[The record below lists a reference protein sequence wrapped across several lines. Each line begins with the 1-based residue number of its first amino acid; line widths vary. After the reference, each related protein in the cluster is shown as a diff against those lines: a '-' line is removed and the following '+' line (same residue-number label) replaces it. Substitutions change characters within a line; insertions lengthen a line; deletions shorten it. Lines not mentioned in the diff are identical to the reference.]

1 MPRFY
6 LTAVAAAVM
15 AATVNA
21 AEFPAIP
28 TDQTDYNEIIYRD
41 DANDPTSYEQS
52 SWNGIGLV
60 ASGEP
65 MSSGSKAPAFLSTA
79 KGDIVTNNG
88 SIWVLA
94 DRIPD
99 NKLGQYASG
108 ILASGGKKGVN
119 AEGAVIYVHS
129 DNNGKE
135 DNYEAAKGMAADAS
149 SGTKTSITNSGTIY
163 VEGGTGMLATSN
175 PKQASALSSEKGSVI
190 TNEGTIHVIN
200 SGFGM
205 SLGGNDASG
214 VEMTNKG
221 TIIASGKNAYGITAS
236 DAKDGTVTN
245 EGTIIATDGAIAI
258 SSGRWNKDVEFSLT
272 LKGNSHVEGV
282 IELGKASHLIV
293 QDLARAETIVL
304 SSGTP
309 EKVNALDG
317 APCNGCNVGSIH
329 VNNSNLTIRS
339 SDESQTLK
347 IGLITTNN
355 NSSTTFEFDSVGSK
369 KKPLLDVDTVDEGAT
384 VKFNYTGT
392 VTDKLASGSVKAEE
406 LFDGISLGKDDATPK
421 RITTSD
427 GLWGGAS
434 VHEKKGDEITSTY
447 SGPSSLIISTTDLA
461 LMNGLVWRSQLTNLS
476 DRMGTL
482 RTMPQAAGAWAR
494 YNNGRLDGRGLE
506 YDYST
511 IEVGFDAP
519 VSSNF
524 LVGVSFDYTIGDT
537 DLNAGSADN
546 DVYTLGLYG
555 TYYGDNGGFV
565 DLMAKIGRIDN
576 EYNVANSAGS
586 EKGDYMMT
594 GAIVGVEAG
603 HRFDLAH
610 NMFVEPQVQLSYSWL
625 RATDYATNIR
635 SVDFETIESLVARVG
650 VMGGMK
656 FAENRGAAYLKA
668 SYNHDFL
675 GNVDAAMYAVG
686 DSINSAKIS
695 DELDDNWAEVSLGVS
710 YSVTDTLNTFLDVGT
725 GFGGDID
732 QKWRINFGA
741 RYAF

>member
-21 AEFPAIP
+21 AEFPAFPVIEGK
-28 TDQTDYNEIIYRD
+28 DIVYRSD
-41 DANDPTSYEQS
+41 VSNGPVS
-52 SWNGIGLV
+52 SGKESWEGNGMV
-60 ASGEP
+60 ASGKTIT
-65 MSSGSKAPAFLSTA
+65 GGNAPAFLSTRDHD
-79 KGDIVTNNG
+79 KVTNNG

-94 DRIPD
+94 DRIENND
-99 NKLGQYASG
+99 LGQYAAG
-108 ILASGGKKGVN
+108 IVASGGKKGVN

-149 SGTKTSITNSGTIY
+149 TDTKTSITNSGTIY

-175 PKQASALSSEKGSVI
+175 PKQASAPSSEKGSVI

-205 SLGGNDASG
+205 SLGGNNASG

-236 DAKDGTVTN
+236 DATDGKVTN

-258 SSGRWNKDVEFSLT
+258 SSGRWNKDVDFSLI

-282 IELGKASHLIV
+282 IELGKESNLTV
-293 QDLARAETIVL
+293 ENLARAETIVL
-304 SSGTP
+304 SSVTP
-309 EKVNALDG
+309 EKANALND
-317 APCNGCNVGSIH
+317 ATCEGCNVGS
-329 VNNSNLTIRS
+329 VTVKNSNLTIRS

-347 IGLITTNN
+347 IALIDTTDNG
-355 NSSTTFEFDSVGSK
+355 SMTFEFDSVGSK
-369 KKPLLDVDTVDEGAT
+369 EKPLLDVDTVGEKAV

-392 VTDKLASGSVKAEE
+392 VSDKLASGSVKAEA
-406 LFDGISLGKDDATPK
+406 LFDGISLGDNATPE

-447 SGPSSLIISTTDLA
+447 SGPSSLITSTTDLA

-546 DVYTLGLYG
+546 DVYTVGLYG

-576 EYNVANSAGS
+576 EYTVSNTAGL

-610 NMFVEPQVQLSYSWL
+610 NLFVEPQVQLSYSWL
-625 RATDYATNIR
+625 RATDYSTNIR

-675 GNVDAAMYAVG
+675 GNVDAAMYAVNG
-686 DSINSAKIS
+686 SGNSAKIS
-695 DELDDNWAEVSLGVS
+695 DELDDNWVEVSLGVS

>member
-21 AEFPAIP
+21 AEFPAFPVIEGK
-28 TDQTDYNEIIYRD
+28 DIVYRSD
-41 DANDPTSYEQS
+41 VSNGPVS
-52 SWNGIGLV
+52 SGKESWEGNGMV
-60 ASGEP
+60 ASGKTIT
-65 MSSGSKAPAFLSTA
+65 GGNAPAFLSTRDYD
-79 KGDIVTNNG
+79 KVTNNG
-88 SIWVLA
+88 NIWVLA
-94 DRIPD
+94 DRIED
-99 NKLGQYASG
+99 TDLGQYAAG
-108 ILASGGKKGVN
+108 IVASGGKTGIN
-119 AEGAVIYVHS
+119 AKDGIIYVHS
-129 DNNGKE
+129 NNNGIE
-135 DNYEAAKGMAADAS
+135 TNYEAAKGMAADAS

-175 PKQASALSSEKGSVI
+175 PKQASAPSSEKGSVL

-205 SLGGNDASG
+205 SLGGNNASG

-221 TIIASGKNAYGITAS
+221 TIIASGENAYGITAS
-236 DAKDGTVTN
+236 DATDGTVTN

-258 SSGRWNKDVEFSLT
+258 SSGRWNKDVDFRLI

-282 IELGKASHLIV
+282 IELGKGSELTV
-293 QDLARAETIVL
+293 ENLARAETIVL
-304 SSGTP
+304 SSVTP
-309 EKVNALDG
+309 EKANALND
-317 APCNGCNVGSIH
+317 ATCEGCNVGSVH

-347 IGLITTNN
+347 IGLIETQNN
-355 NSSTTFEFDSVGSK
+355 GSTTFEFDSVGSK
-369 KKPLLDVDTVDEGAT
+369 DKLLLDVDKVGEDAA

-392 VTDKLASGSVKAEE
+392 VTDKLANGSVKAEE
-406 LFDGISLGKDDATPK
+406 LFNGISLGDNGETPK
-421 RITTSD
+421 LITTSD
-427 GLWGGAS
+427 GLWASAS

-447 SGPSSLIISTTDLA
+447 SGPSSLITSTTDLA

-537 DLNAGSADN
+537 DLNADSADN
-546 DVYTLGLYG
+546 DVYTVGLYG

-576 EYNVANSAGS
+576 EYTVSNTAGL

-610 NMFVEPQVQLSYSWL
+610 NIFVEPQVQLSYSWL

-675 GNVDAAMYAVG
+675 GNVDAAMYAVNG
-686 DSINSAKIS
+686 SGNSAKIS
-695 DELDDNWAEVSLGVS
+695 DELDDNWVEVSLGVS

>member
-129 DNNGKE
+129 DNNGE
-135 DNYEAAKGMAADAS
+135 ETNYEAAKGMVADAS
-149 SGTKTSITNSGTIY
+149 TGDATTIINKGTIY

-175 PKQASALSSEKGSVI
+175 AKDRKSEI

-258 SSGRWNKDVEFSLT
+258 SSGRWNKDIDFSLI
-272 LKGNSHVEGV
+272 LRGNSHVEGV
-282 IELGKASHLIV
+282 IELGKGSELTV
-293 QDLARAETIVL
+293 EDLARAETIVL
-304 SSGTP
+304 SSVTP
-309 EKVNALDG
+309 GKANALND
-317 APCNGCNVGSIH
+317 ATCDGCNVGSVH

-347 IGLITTNN
+347 IGLITTEGV
-355 NSSTTFEFDSVGSK
+355 SSTTFEFDSVGSK
-369 KKPLLDVDTVDEGAT
+369 EKPLLDVDTVGEKAA

-392 VTDKLASGSVKAEE
+392 VSDKLASGSVKAEA
-406 LFDGISLGKDDATPK
+406 LFDGISLGDNATPE

-447 SGPSSLIISTTDLA
+447 SGPSSLITSTTDLA

-546 DVYTLGLYG
+546 DVYTVGLYG

-576 EYNVANSAGS
+576 EYTVSNTAGL

-594 GAIVGVEAG
+594 GAIVGIEAG

-675 GNVDAAMYAVG
+675 GNVDAAMYAVNG
-686 DSINSAKIS
+686 SGNSAKIS

>member
-129 DNNGKE
+129 DNNGE
-135 DNYEAAKGMAADAS
+135 ETNYEAAKGMVADAS
-149 SGTKTSITNSGTIY
+149 TGDATTIINKGTIY

-175 PKQASALSSEKGSVI
+175 AKDRKSEI

-205 SLGGNDASG
+205 SLGGKDASG

-258 SSGRWNKDVEFSLT
+258 SSGRWNKDVDFSLI

-282 IELGKASHLIV
+282 IELGKGSELTV
-293 QDLARAETIVL
+293 ENLARAETIVL

-317 APCNGCNVGSIH
+317 APCEGCNVGS
-329 VNNSNLTIRS
+329 VTVKNSNLTIRS

-347 IGLITTNN
+347 IGLITTEGD
-355 NSSTTFEFDSVGSK
+355 SSTTFEFDSVGSK
-369 KKPLLDVDTVDEGAT
+369 EKLLLDVDKVGDKAA

-392 VTDKLASGSVKAEE
+392 VSDKLASGSVKAEE
-406 LFDGISLGKDDATPK
+406 LFNGISLDNNATPE

-447 SGPSSLIISTTDLA
+447 SGPSSLITSTTDLA

-519 VSSNF
+519 VSNNF

-686 DSINSAKIS
+686 DKINSAKIS

>member
-94 DRIPD
+94 DRIPG

-149 SGTKTSITNSGTIY
+149 TGTKTSITNSGTIY

-175 PKQASALSSEKGSVI
+175 PKPANALSSEKGSVI

-205 SLGGNDASG
+205 SLGSNNASG
-214 VEMTNKG
+214 LEMTNKG

-236 DAKDGTVTN
+236 DARDGTVTN

-258 SSGRWNKDVEFSLT
+258 SSGRWNKDVDFRLI

-282 IELGKASHLIV
+282 IELGKGSELTV
-293 QDLARAETIVL
+293 ENLARAETIVL

-309 EKVNALDG
+309 EKVKALDDD
-317 APCNGCNVGSIH
+317 PCEGCNVGS
-329 VNNSNLTIRS
+329 VTVKNSNLTIRS

-347 IGLITTNN
+347 IGLITTEGD
-355 NSSTTFEFDSVGSK
+355 SSTTFEFDSVGSK
-369 KKPLLDVDTVDEGAT
+369 EKLLLEVDKGGKDAA

-392 VTDKLASGSVKAEE
+392 VSDKLASGSVKAEA
-406 LFDGISLGKDDATPK
+406 LFDGISLDNSATPE

-434 VHEKKGDEITSTY
+434 VHEKKGNEITSTY
-447 SGPSSLIISTTDLA
+447 SGPSSLITSTTDLA

-675 GNVDAAMYAVG
+675 GNVDATMHAVNG
-686 DSINSAKIS
+686 SNNSAKIS

>member
-65 MSSGSKAPAFLSTA
+65 MSSGSQAPAFLSTA
-79 KGDIVTNNG
+79 KGDIATNNG

-94 DRIPD
+94 DRIAG

-149 SGTKTSITNSGTIY
+149 TGTKTSITNSGTIY

-175 PKQASALSSEKGSVI
+175 PKPANALSSEKGSVI

-214 VEMTNKG
+214 VKMTNEG

-258 SSGRWNKDVEFSLT
+258 SSGRWDKDVDFRLI

-282 IELGKASHLIV
+282 IELGKGSELTV
-293 QDLARAETIVL
+293 ENLARAETIVL

-317 APCNGCNVGSIH
+317 DPCEDCNVGSVH

-347 IGLITTNN
+347 IGLIETVGNG
-355 NSSTTFEFDSVGSK
+355 SLTFEFDSVGSK
-369 KKPLLDVDTVDEGAT
+369 EKPLLDVDTGGQDDA

-392 VTDKLASGSVKAEE
+392 VSDKLASGSVKAEE
-406 LFDGISLGKDDATPK
+406 LFNGISLDNNATPE

-434 VHEKKGDEITSTY
+434 VHEKKDDEITSTY
-447 SGPSSLIISTTDLA
+447 SGPSSLITSTTDLA

-675 GNVDAAMYAVG
+675 GNVDATMHAVNG
-686 DSINSAKIS
+686 SNNSAKIS

>member
-21 AEFPAIP
+21 AEFPAFPVIEGK
-28 TDQTDYNEIIYRD
+28 DIVYRSD
-41 DANDPTSYEQS
+41 VSNGPVS
-52 SWNGIGLV
+52 SGKESWEGNGMV
-60 ASGEP
+60 ASGKTIT
-65 MSSGSKAPAFLSTA
+65 GGNAPAFLSTRDYD
-79 KGDIVTNNG
+79 KVTNNG
-88 SIWVLA
+88 NIWVLA
-94 DRIPD
+94 DRIED
-99 NKLGQYASG
+99 TDLGQYAAG
-108 ILASGGKKGVN
+108 IVASGGKTGIN
-119 AEGAVIYVHS
+119 AKDGIIYVHS
-129 DNNGKE
+129 NNNGIE
-135 DNYEAAKGMAADAS
+135 TNYEAAKGMAADAS

-175 PKQASALSSEKGSVI
+175 PKTASAPSSEKGSVI

-205 SLGGNDASG
+205 SLGGNNASG

-236 DAKDGTVTN
+236 DATNGTVTN

-258 SSGRWNKDVEFSLT
+258 SSGRWNKDVEFSLI

-282 IELGKASHLIV
+282 IELGKESNLTV
-293 QDLARAETIVL
+293 ENLARAETIVL
-304 SSGTP
+304 SSVTP
-309 EKVNALDG
+309 EKANALND
-317 APCNGCNVGSIH
+317 ATCEGCNVGS
-329 VNNSNLTIRS
+329 VTVKNSNLTIRS

-347 IGLITTNN
+347 IGLIETKENG
-355 NSSTTFEFDSVGSK
+355 STTFEFDSVGSK
-369 KKPLLDVDTVDEGAT
+369 EKPLLDVDTVGEKAA

-392 VTDKLASGSVKAEE
+392 VSDKLASGSVKAEA
-406 LFDGISLGKDDATPK
+406 LFDGISLGDNATPE

-447 SGPSSLIISTTDLA
+447 SGPSSLITSTTDLA

-576 EYNVANSAGS
+576 EYTVSNTAGL

-594 GAIVGVEAG
+594 GAIVGIEAG

-675 GNVDAAMYAVG
+675 GNVDAAMHAVNG
-686 DSINSAKIS
+686 SGNSAKIS
-695 DELDDNWAEVSLGVS
+695 DELDDNWVEVSLGVS

>member
-129 DNNGKE
+129 DNNGE
-135 DNYEAAKGMAADAS
+135 ETNYEAAKGMVADAS
-149 SGTKTSITNSGTIY
+149 TGDATTIVNKGTIY
-163 VEGGTGMLATSN
+163 VKGGTGMLATSN
-175 PKQASALSSEKGSVI
+175 AKDRKSEI

-205 SLGGNDASG
+205 SLGGKDASG

-245 EGTIIATDGAIAI
+245 EGTIIATDDAIAI
-258 SSGRWNKDVEFSLT
+258 SSGRWDKDVDFRLI

-282 IELGKASHLIV
+282 IELGKGSELTV
-293 QDLARAETIVL
+293 ENLARAETIVL

-317 APCNGCNVGSIH
+317 DPCEGCNVGS
-329 VNNSNLTIRS
+329 VTVKNSNLTIRS

-347 IGLITTNN
+347 IGLIETVGNG
-355 NSSTTFEFDSVGSK
+355 SMTFEFDSVGSK
-369 KKPLLDVDTVDEGAT
+369 EKPLLDVDTGGQDDA

-392 VTDKLASGSVKAEE
+392 VSDKLASGSVKAEE
-406 LFDGISLGKDDATPK
+406 LFNGISLDNNATPE

-447 SGPSSLIISTTDLA
+447 SGPSSLITSTTDLA

-519 VSSNF
+519 VSNNF

-675 GNVDAAMYAVG
+675 GNVDATMHAVNG
-686 DSINSAKIS
+686 SNNSAKIS

>member
-129 DNNGKE
+129 DNNDEE
-135 DNYEAAKGMAADAS
+135 DNYEAAKGMVADAS
-149 SGTKTSITNSGTIY
+149 TGDATTIINKGTIY

-205 SLGGNDASG
+205 SLGGNNASG

-258 SSGRWNKDVEFSLT
+258 SSGRWDKDVEFSLT

-304 SSGTP
+304 SSGTS

-317 APCNGCNVGSIH
+317 AQCEGCNVGSVH

-347 IGLITTNN
+347 IGLIETVENG
-355 NSSTTFEFDSVGSK
+355 SMTFEFDSVGSK
-369 KKPLLDVDTVDEGAT
+369 EKPLLDVDTGGQDDA

-392 VTDKLASGSVKAEE
+392 VSDKLASGSVKAEE
-406 LFDGISLGKDDATPK
+406 LFNGISLDNNATPE

-434 VHEKKGDEITSTY
+434 VHEKKGNEITSTY
-447 SGPSSLIISTTDLA
+447 SGPSSLITSTTDLA

-586 EKGDYMMT
+586 EKGNYMMT

-686 DSINSAKIS
+686 DKINSAKIS

>member
-65 MSSGSKAPAFLSTA
+65 MSSGSQAPAFLSTA
-79 KGDIVTNNG
+79 KGDIATNNG

-94 DRIPD
+94 DRIAG

-129 DNNGKE
+129 DNNDEE
-135 DNYEAAKGMAADAS
+135 DNYEAAKGMVADAS
-149 SGTKTSITNSGTIY
+149 TGDATTIINKGTIY

-175 PKQASALSSEKGSVI
+175 AKDRKSEI

-205 SLGGNDASG
+205 SLGGKDASG

-236 DAKDGTVTN
+236 DATDGKVTN

-317 APCNGCNVGSIH
+317 APCNDCNVGSVH

-347 IGLITTNN
+347 IGLIETQNN
-355 NSSTTFEFDSVGSK
+355 GSTTFEFDSVGSK
-369 KKPLLDVDTVDEGAT
+369 EKPLLDVDTVGEGAT

-406 LFDGISLGKDDATPK
+406 LFDGISLGKDDATPE

-447 SGPSSLIISTTDLA
+447 SGPSSLITSTTDLA

-668 SYNHDFL
+668 AYNHDFL
-675 GNVDAAMYAVG
+675 GNVDATMHAVNG
-686 DSINSAKIS
+686 SNNSAKIS

>member
-21 AEFPAIP
+21 AEFPAFPVIEGK
-28 TDQTDYNEIIYRD
+28 DIVYRSD
-41 DANDPTSYEQS
+41 VSNGPVS
-52 SWNGIGLV
+52 SGKESWEGNGMV
-60 ASGEP
+60 ASGKTIT
-65 MSSGSKAPAFLSTA
+65 GGNAPAFLSTRDHD
-79 KGDIVTNNG
+79 KVTNNG
-88 SIWVLA
+88 NIWVLA
-94 DRIPD
+94 DRIED
-99 NKLGQYASG
+99 TDLGQYAAG
-108 ILASGGKKGVN
+108 IVASGGKTGIN
-119 AEGAVIYVHS
+119 AKDGIIYVHS
-129 DNNGKE
+129 NNNDIE
-135 DNYEAAKGMAADAS
+135 TNYEAAKGMAADAS
-149 SGTKTSITNSGTIY
+149 TGTKTSITNSGTIY

-175 PKQASALSSEKGSVI
+175 PKPANALSSEKGSVI

-236 DAKDGTVTN
+236 DATDGTVTN

-258 SSGRWNKDVEFSLT
+258 SSGRWNKDVDFSLI

-304 SSGTP
+304 SSGTS

-317 APCNGCNVGSIH
+317 AQCEGCNVGSVH

-347 IGLITTNN
+347 IGLIETQNN
-355 NSSTTFEFDSVGSK
+355 GSTTFEFDSVGSK
-369 KKPLLDVDTVDEGAT
+369 EKPLLDVDKGGKDAA

-392 VTDKLASGSVKAEE
+392 VSDKLANGSVKAEE
-406 LFDGISLGKDDATPK
+406 LFNGISLDNNATPE

-447 SGPSSLIISTTDLA
+447 SGPSSLITSTTDLA

-576 EYNVANSAGS
+576 EYDVANSAGS

-675 GNVDAAMYAVG
+675 GNVDATMHAVNG
-686 DSINSAKIS
+686 SNNSAKIS

>member
-1 MPRFY
+1 M
-6 LTAVAAAVM
+6 
-15 AATVNA
+15 
-21 AEFPAIP
+21 
-28 TDQTDYNEIIYRD
+28 
-41 DANDPTSYEQS
+41 
-52 SWNGIGLV
+52 
-60 ASGEP
+60 
-65 MSSGSKAPAFLSTA
+65 
-79 KGDIVTNNG
+79 
-88 SIWVLA
+88 LA
-94 DRIPD
+94 DRIAG

-236 DAKDGTVTN
+236 DAKDSTVTN
-245 EGTIIATDGAIAI
+245 EGTIIATVGAIAI
-258 SSGRWNKDVEFSLT
+258 SSGRWNKDVDFRLI

-282 IELGKASHLIV
+282 IELGKGSELTV
-293 QDLARAETIVL
+293 ENLARAETIVL
-304 SSGTP
+304 SSGAP

-317 APCNGCNVGSIH
+317 APCEGCNVGS
-329 VNNSNLTIRS
+329 VTVKNSNLTIRS

-347 IGLITTNN
+347 IGLITTEGD
-355 NSSTTFEFDSVGSK
+355 SSTTFEFDSVGSK
-369 KKPLLDVDTVDEGAT
+369 EKPLLDVDKGGKDAA

-392 VTDKLASGSVKAEE
+392 VTDKLASDSVKAEE
-406 LFDGISLGKDDATPK
+406 LFNGISLDNNATPE

-427 GLWGGAS
+427 GLWASAS

-447 SGPSSLIISTTDLA
+447 SGPSSLITSTTDLA

-675 GNVDAAMYAVG
+675 GNVDATMHAVNG
-686 DSINSAKIS
+686 SNNSAKIS

>member
-94 DRIPD
+94 DRIPG

-149 SGTKTSITNSGTIY
+149 TGTKTSITNSGTIY

-175 PKQASALSSEKGSVI
+175 PKPANALSSEKGSVI

-214 VEMTNKG
+214 VKMTNEG

-258 SSGRWNKDVEFSLT
+258 SSGRWDKDVDFRLI

-282 IELGKASHLIV
+282 IELGKGSELTV
-293 QDLARAETIVL
+293 ENLARAETIVL

-317 APCNGCNVGSIH
+317 DPCEDCNVGSVH

-347 IGLITTNN
+347 IGLIETVGNG
-355 NSSTTFEFDSVGSK
+355 SLTFEFDSVGSK
-369 KKPLLDVDTVDEGAT
+369 EKPLLDVDTGGQDDA

-392 VTDKLASGSVKAEE
+392 VSDKLASGSVKAEE
-406 LFDGISLGKDDATPK
+406 LFNGISLDNNATPE

-434 VHEKKGDEITSTY
+434 VHEKKDDEITSTY
-447 SGPSSLIISTTDLA
+447 SGPSSLITSTTDLA

-675 GNVDAAMYAVG
+675 GSVDAAMHAVNG
-686 DSINSAKIS
+686 SNNSAKIS

>member
-21 AEFPAIP
+21 SEFPAIP

-129 DNNGKE
+129 DNNGE
-135 DNYEAAKGMAADAS
+135 ETNYEAAKGMVADAS
-149 SGTKTSITNSGTIY
+149 TGDATTIINKGTIY

-175 PKQASALSSEKGSVI
+175 AKDRKSEI
-190 TNEGTIHVIN
+190 TNEGTIHVVN

-205 SLGGNDASG
+205 SLGGKDASG

-236 DAKDGTVTN
+236 DATDGTVTN

-258 SSGRWNKDVEFSLT
+258 SSGRWDKDVEFSLT

-304 SSGTP
+304 SSGTS

-317 APCNGCNVGSIH
+317 AQCEGCNVGSVH

-347 IGLITTNN
+347 IGLIETQNN
-355 NSSTTFEFDSVGSK
+355 GSTTFEFDSVGSK
-369 KKPLLDVDTVDEGAT
+369 EKPLLDVDKGGKDAA

-406 LFDGISLGKDDATPK
+406 LFNGISLDNNATPE

-427 GLWGGAS
+427 GLWASAS
-434 VHEKKGDEITSTY
+434 VHKKKGDEITSTY
-447 SGPSSLIISTTDLA
+447 SGPSSLITSTTDLA

-675 GNVDAAMYAVG
+675 GNVDAAMHAVNG
-686 DSINSAKIS
+686 SNNSAKIS

>member
-79 KGDIVTNNG
+79 KGDIATNNG

-94 DRIPD
+94 DRIAG

-149 SGTKTSITNSGTIY
+149 TGTKTSITNSGTIY

-205 SLGGNDASG
+205 SLGGNNASG

-236 DAKDGTVTN
+236 DATDGKVTN

-258 SSGRWNKDVEFSLT
+258 SSGRWDKDVEFSLT

-317 APCNGCNVGSIH
+317 APCEGCNVGS
-329 VNNSNLTIRS
+329 VTVKNSNLTIRS

-347 IGLITTNN
+347 IGLITTEGD
-355 NSSTTFEFDSVGSK
+355 SSTTFEFDSVGSK

-447 SGPSSLIISTTDLA
+447 SGPSSLITSTTDLA

-675 GNVDAAMYAVG
+675 GNVDATMHAVNG
-686 DSINSAKIS
+686 SNNSAKIS
-695 DELDDNWAEVSLGVS
+695 DELDDNWAEVSLGLS

>member
-129 DNNGKE
+129 DNNGE
-135 DNYEAAKGMAADAS
+135 ETNYEAAKGMVADAS
-149 SGTKTSITNSGTIY
+149 TGDATTIINKGTIY

-175 PKQASALSSEKGSVI
+175 AKDRKSEI

-205 SLGGNDASG
+205 SLGGNNASG

-236 DAKDGTVTN
+236 DATDGTVTN

-258 SSGRWNKDVEFSLT
+258 SSGRWDKDVEFSLT

-309 EKVNALDG
+309 EKVKALDD
-317 APCNGCNVGSIH
+317 APCEGCNVGS
-329 VNNSNLTIRS
+329 VTVKNSNLTIRS

-347 IGLITTNN
+347 IGLITTEGD
-355 NSSTTFEFDSVGSK
+355 SSTTFEFDSVGSK
-369 KKPLLDVDTVDEGAT
+369 EKLLLDVDKVGDKAA

-392 VTDKLASGSVKAEE
+392 VSDKLASGSVKAEE
-406 LFDGISLGKDDATPK
+406 LFNGISLDNNATPE

-447 SGPSSLIISTTDLA
+447 SGPSSLITSTTDLA

-494 YNNGRLDGRGLE
+494 YNNGRLDVRGLE

-675 GNVDAAMYAVG
+675 GNVDATMHAVNG
-686 DSINSAKIS
+686 SNNSAKIS

>member
-65 MSSGSKAPAFLSTA
+65 MSSGSQAPAFLSTA
-79 KGDIVTNNG
+79 KGDIATNNG

-94 DRIPD
+94 DRIAG

-149 SGTKTSITNSGTIY
+149 TGTKTSITNSGTIY

-205 SLGGNDASG
+205 SLGGNNASG

-236 DAKDGTVTN
+236 DATDGKVTN

-258 SSGRWNKDVEFSLT
+258 SSGRWDKDVEFSLT

-304 SSGTP
+304 SSGTS
-309 EKVNALDG
+309 EKVNALG
-317 APCNGCNVGSIH
+317 SAPCNGCNVGSVH
-329 VNNSNLTIRS
+329 VNDSNLTIRS

-347 IGLITTNN
+347 IGLIETQNN
-355 NSSTTFEFDSVGSK
+355 GSTTFEFDSVGSK
-369 KKPLLDVDTVDEGAT
+369 EKPLLDVDKGGKDAA

-406 LFDGISLGKDDATPK
+406 LFNGISLDNNATPE

-427 GLWGGAS
+427 GLWASAS

-447 SGPSSLIISTTDLA
+447 SGPSSLITSTTDLA

-603 HRFDLAH
+603 HRFDLAY

-675 GNVDAAMYAVG
+675 GNVDATMHAVNG
-686 DSINSAKIS
+686 SNNSAKIS

>member
-94 DRIPD
+94 DRIPG

-149 SGTKTSITNSGTIY
+149 TGTKTSITNSGTIY

-175 PKQASALSSEKGSVI
+175 PKPANALSSEKGSVI

-214 VEMTNKG
+214 VKMTNEG

-258 SSGRWNKDVEFSLT
+258 SSGRWDKDVDFRLI

-282 IELGKASHLIV
+282 IELGKGSELTV
-293 QDLARAETIVL
+293 ENLARAETIVL

-317 APCNGCNVGSIH
+317 DPCEDCNVGSVH

-347 IGLITTNN
+347 IGLIETVGNG
-355 NSSTTFEFDSVGSK
+355 SLTFEFDSVGSK
-369 KKPLLDVDTVDEGAT
+369 EKPLLDVDTGGQDDAVE
-384 VKFNYTGT
+384 FNYTGT
-392 VTDKLASGSVKAEE
+392 VSDKLASGSVKAEE
-406 LFDGISLGKDDATPK
+406 LFNGISLDNNATPE

-434 VHEKKGDEITSTY
+434 VHEKKDDEITSTY
-447 SGPSSLIISTTDLA
+447 SGPSSLITSTTDLA

-675 GNVDAAMYAVG
+675 GNVDATMHAVNG
-686 DSINSAKIS
+686 SNNSAKIS

>member
-21 AEFPAIP
+21 AEFPAFPVIEGE
-28 TDQTDYNEIIYRD
+28 NIVYRSD
-41 DANDPTSYEQS
+41 VSNGPVS
-52 SWNGIGLV
+52 SGKESWEGNGMV
-60 ASGEP
+60 ASGKTIT
-65 MSSGSKAPAFLSTA
+65 GGNAPAFLSTRDHD
-79 KGDIVTNNG
+79 KVTNNG
-88 SIWVLA
+88 NIWVLG
-94 DRIPD
+94 DRIEETD
-99 NKLGQYASG
+99 LGQYAAG
-108 ILASGGKKGVN
+108 IVASGGKTGIN
-119 AEGAVIYVHS
+119 AKDGIIYVHS
-129 DNNGKE
+129 NNNGIE
-135 DNYEAAKGMAADAS
+135 TNYEAAKGMAADAS
-149 SGTKTSITNSGTIY
+149 TGTKTSITNSGTIY

-205 SLGGNDASG
+205 SLGGNNASG

-236 DAKDGTVTN
+236 DATDGKVTN

-258 SSGRWNKDVEFSLT
+258 SSGRWNKDVDFSLI

-282 IELGKASHLIV
+282 IELGKGSELTV
-293 QDLARAETIVL
+293 ENLARAETIVL

-309 EKVNALDG
+309 EKVKALDD
-317 APCNGCNVGSIH
+317 APCEGCNVGS
-329 VNNSNLTIRS
+329 VTVKNSNLTIRS

-347 IGLITTNN
+347 IGLITTEGD
-355 NSSTTFEFDSVGSK
+355 SSTTFEFDSVGSK
-369 KKPLLDVDTVDEGAT
+369 EKLLLDVDKVGDKAA

-392 VTDKLASGSVKAEE
+392 VSDKLASGSVKAEE
-406 LFDGISLGKDDATPK
+406 LFNGISLDNNATPE

-434 VHEKKGDEITSTY
+434 VHEKKDDEITSTY
-447 SGPSSLIISTTDLA
+447 SGPSSLITSTTDLA

-675 GNVDAAMYAVG
+675 GNVDAAMHAVNG
-686 DSINSAKIS
+686 SNNSAKIS

>member
-108 ILASGGKKGVN
+108 ILGSGGKKGVN

-129 DNNGKE
+129 DNNGE
-135 DNYEAAKGMAADAS
+135 ETNYEAAKGMVADAS
-149 SGTKTSITNSGTIY
+149 TGDATTIINKGTMY

-175 PKQASALSSEKGSVI
+175 AKDRKSEI

-205 SLGGNDASG
+205 SLGGNNASG

-236 DAKDGTVTN
+236 DATDGKVTN

-258 SSGRWNKDVEFSLT
+258 SSGRWNKDVDFSLI

-282 IELGKASHLIV
+282 IELGKGSELTV
-293 QDLARAETIVL
+293 ENLARAETIVL

-317 APCNGCNVGSIH
+317 ASCEGCNVGS
-329 VNNSNLTIRS
+329 VTVKNSNLTIRS

-369 KKPLLDVDTVDEGAT
+369 EKPLLDVDKGGQDDA

-392 VTDKLASGSVKAEE
+392 ISDKLASGSVKAEE
-406 LFDGISLGKDDATPK
+406 LFNGISLDNNATPE

-447 SGPSSLIISTTDLA
+447 SGPSSLITSTTDLA

-494 YNNGRLDGRGLE
+494 YNNGRLDGRRLE

-675 GNVDAAMYAVG
+675 GNVDATMHAVNG
-686 DSINSAKIS
+686 SNNSAKIS

>member
-129 DNNGKE
+129 DNNGE
-135 DNYEAAKGMAADAS
+135 ETNYEAAKGMVADAS
-149 SGTKTSITNSGTIY
+149 TGDATTIINKGTIY

-175 PKQASALSSEKGSVI
+175 AKDCKSEI

-205 SLGGNDASG
+205 SLGGNNASG
-214 VEMTNKG
+214 VEMTNTG

-236 DAKDGTVTN
+236 DATDGTVTN

-258 SSGRWNKDVEFSLT
+258 SSGRWDKDVEFSLT

-317 APCNGCNVGSIH
+317 AQCNGCNVGSVH

-347 IGLITTNN
+347 IGLIETPNN
-355 NSSTTFEFDSVGSK
+355 GSTTFEFDSVGSK
-369 KKPLLDVDTVDEGAT
+369 EKPLLDVDKGGKDAA

-406 LFDGISLGKDDATPK
+406 LFNGISLDNNATPE

-427 GLWGGAS
+427 GLWASAS

-447 SGPSSLIISTTDLA
+447 SGPSSLITSTTDLA

-546 DVYTLGLYG
+546 DVYTVGLYG

-675 GNVDAAMYAVG
+675 GNVDATMHAVNG
-686 DSINSAKIS
+686 SNNSAKIS
-695 DELDDNWAEVSLGVS
+695 DELDDNWTEVSLGVS

>member
-94 DRIPD
+94 DRIPG

-135 DNYEAAKGMAADAS
+135 DNYEAAKGMVADAS
-149 SGTKTSITNSGTIY
+149 TGDATTIINKGTIY

-175 PKQASALSSEKGSVI
+175 AKDRKSEI

-258 SSGRWNKDVEFSLT
+258 SSGRWDKDVEFSLT

-304 SSGTP
+304 SSGTS

-317 APCNGCNVGSIH
+317 AQCEGCNVGSVH

-347 IGLITTNN
+347 IGLIETVENG
-355 NSSTTFEFDSVGSK
+355 SMTFEFDSVGSK
-369 KKPLLDVDTVDEGAT
+369 EKPLLDVDTGGQDDA

-392 VTDKLASGSVKAEE
+392 VSDKLASGSVKAEE
-406 LFDGISLGKDDATPK
+406 LFNGISLDNNATPE

-427 GLWGGAS
+427 GLWASAS

-447 SGPSSLIISTTDLA
+447 SGPSSLITSTTDLA

-546 DVYTLGLYG
+546 DVYTVGLYG

-576 EYNVANSAGS
+576 EYTVSNTAGL

-675 GNVDAAMYAVG
+675 GNVDATMHAVNG
-686 DSINSAKIS
+686 SNNSAKIS

>member
-21 AEFPAIP
+21 AEFPAFPVIEGK
-28 TDQTDYNEIIYRD
+28 DIVYRSD
-41 DANDPTSYEQS
+41 VSNGPVS
-52 SWNGIGLV
+52 SGKESWEGNGMV
-60 ASGEP
+60 ASGKTIT
-65 MSSGSKAPAFLSTA
+65 GGNAPAFLSTRDYD
-79 KGDIVTNNG
+79 KVTNNG
-88 SIWVLA
+88 NIWVLA
-94 DRIPD
+94 DRIED
-99 NKLGQYASG
+99 TDLGQYAAG
-108 ILASGGKKGVN
+108 IVASGGKTGIN
-119 AEGAVIYVHS
+119 AKDGIIYVHS
-129 DNNGKE
+129 NNNGIE
-135 DNYEAAKGMAADAS
+135 TNYEAAKGMAADAS

-175 PKQASALSSEKGSVI
+175 AKDRKSEI

-205 SLGGNDASG
+205 SLGGNNASG

-236 DAKDGTVTN
+236 DATDGTVTN

-258 SSGRWNKDVEFSLT
+258 SSGRWNKDIDFSLI
-272 LKGNSHVEGV
+272 LRGNSHVEGV
-282 IELGKASHLIV
+282 IELGKGSELTV
-293 QDLARAETIVL
+293 EDLARAETIVL
-304 SSGTP
+304 SSVTP
-309 EKVNALDG
+309 GKANALND
-317 APCNGCNVGSIH
+317 ATCDGCNVGSVH

-347 IGLITTNN
+347 IGLIATQNN
-355 NSSTTFEFDSVGSK
+355 GSTTFEFDSVGSK
-369 KKPLLDVDTVDEGAT
+369 DKLLLDVDKVGEDAA

-392 VTDKLASGSVKAEE
+392 VTDKLANGSVKAEE
-406 LFDGISLGKDDATPK
+406 LFNGISLGDNGETPK
-421 RITTSD
+421 LITTSD
-427 GLWGGAS
+427 GLWASAS
-434 VHEKKGDEITSTY
+434 VHEKNSDTGDISSTY
-447 SGPSSLIISTTDLA
+447 SGPSSLITSTTDLA

-603 HRFDLAH
+603 HRFDLAY

-675 GNVDAAMYAVG
+675 GNVDAAMYAVNG
-686 DSINSAKIS
+686 SGNSAKIS

>member
-21 AEFPAIP
+21 AEFPAFPVIEGK
-28 TDQTDYNEIIYRD
+28 DIVYRSD
-41 DANDPTSYEQS
+41 VSNGPVS
-52 SWNGIGLV
+52 SGKESWEGNGMV
-60 ASGEP
+60 ASGKTIT
-65 MSSGSKAPAFLSTA
+65 GGNAPAFLSTRDYD
-79 KGDIVTNNG
+79 KVTNNG
-88 SIWVLA
+88 NIWVLA
-94 DRIPD
+94 DRIED
-99 NKLGQYASG
+99 TDLGQYAAG
-108 ILASGGKKGVN
+108 IVASGGKTGIN
-119 AEGAVIYVHS
+119 AKDGIIYVHS
-129 DNNGKE
+129 NNNGIE
-135 DNYEAAKGMAADAS
+135 TNYEAAKGMAADAS

-175 PKQASALSSEKGSVI
+175 PKTASAPSSEKGSVI

-205 SLGGNDASG
+205 SLGGNNASG

-221 TIIASGKNAYGITAS
+221 TIIASGENAYGITAS
-236 DAKDGTVTN
+236 DATDGTVTN

-258 SSGRWNKDVEFSLT
+258 SSGRWNKDVDFRLI

-282 IELGKASHLIV
+282 IELGKESNLTV
-293 QDLARAETIVL
+293 ENLARAETIVL
-304 SSGTP
+304 SSVTP
-309 EKVNALDG
+309 EKANALND
-317 APCNGCNVGSIH
+317 ATCEGCNVGS
-329 VNNSNLTIRS
+329 VTVKNSNLTIRS

-347 IGLITTNN
+347 IGLIDTTDNG
-355 NSSTTFEFDSVGSK
+355 SMTFEFDSVGSK
-369 KKPLLDVDTVDEGAT
+369 DKLLLDVDTVGEKAV

-392 VTDKLASGSVKAEE
+392 VTDKLANGSVKAEE
-406 LFDGISLGKDDATPK
+406 LFNGISLGDNGETPK
-421 RITTSD
+421 LITTSD
-427 GLWGGAS
+427 GLWASAS

-447 SGPSSLIISTTDLA
+447 SGPSSLITSTTDLA

-650 VMGGMK
+650 VMGGVK
-656 FAENRGAAYLKA
+656 FDENRVAAYVKA

-675 GNVDAAMYAVG
+675 GNVDAAMYAVNG
-686 DSINSAKIS
+686 SGNSAKIS

>member
-129 DNNGKE
+129 DNNDEE
-135 DNYEAAKGMAADAS
+135 DNYEAAKGMVADAS
-149 SGTKTSITNSGTIY
+149 TGDATTIINKGTIY

-175 PKQASALSSEKGSVI
+175 PKTASAPSSEKGSVI

-214 VEMTNKG
+214 VKMTNKG

-236 DAKDGTVTN
+236 DATDGTVTN

-258 SSGRWNKDVEFSLT
+258 SSGRWNKDIDFSLI

-282 IELGKASHLIV
+282 IELGKESNLTV
-293 QDLARAETIVL
+293 VNLARAETIVL
-304 SSGTP
+304 SSVTP
-309 EKVNALDG
+309 EKANALND
-317 APCNGCNVGSIH
+317 ATCEGCNVGSVH

-347 IGLITTNN
+347 IGLIETQNN
-355 NSSTTFEFDSVGSK
+355 GSTTFEFDSVGSK
-369 KKPLLDVDTVDEGAT
+369 DKLLLDVDKVGEDAA

-392 VTDKLASGSVKAEE
+392 VTDKLANGSVKAEE
-406 LFDGISLGKDDATPK
+406 LFNGISLGDNGETPK
-421 RITTSD
+421 LITTSD
-427 GLWGGAS
+427 GLWASAS

-447 SGPSSLIISTTDLA
+447 SGPSSLITSTTDLA

-546 DVYTLGLYG
+546 DVYTVGLYG

-576 EYNVANSAGS
+576 EYTVSNTAGL

-594 GAIVGVEAG
+594 GAIVGIEAG

-656 FAENRGAAYLKA
+656 FAENRGAAYLKT

-675 GNVDAAMYAVG
+675 GNVDAAMYAVNG
-686 DSINSAKIS
+686 SGNSAKIS
-695 DELDDNWAEVSLGVS
+695 DELDDNWVEVSLGVS

>member
-129 DNNGKE
+129 DNNGE
-135 DNYEAAKGMAADAS
+135 ETNYEAAKGMVADAS
-149 SGTKTSITNSGTIY
+149 TGDATTIINKGTIY

-175 PKQASALSSEKGSVI
+175 AKDRKSEI
-190 TNEGTIHVIN
+190 TNEGTIHVVN

-205 SLGGNDASG
+205 SLGGKDASG

-236 DAKDGTVTN
+236 DATDGKVTN

-258 SSGRWNKDVEFSLT
+258 SSGRWNKDVDFSLI

-282 IELGKASHLIV
+282 IELGKGSELTV
-293 QDLARAETIVL
+293 ENLARAETIVL

-317 APCNGCNVGSIH
+317 DPCEDCNVGSVH

-347 IGLITTNN
+347 IGLIETVGNG
-355 NSSTTFEFDSVGSK
+355 SLTFEFDSVGSK
-369 KKPLLDVDTVDEGAT
+369 EKPLLDVDTGGQDDA

-392 VTDKLASGSVKAEE
+392 VSDKLASGSVKAEE
-406 LFDGISLGKDDATPK
+406 LFNGISLDNNATPE

-434 VHEKKGDEITSTY
+434 VHEKKDDEITSTY
-447 SGPSSLIISTTDLA
+447 SGPSSLITSTTDLA

-603 HRFDLAH
+603 HRFDLAY

-675 GNVDAAMYAVG
+675 GSVDAAMHAVNG
-686 DSINSAKIS
+686 SNNSAKIS

>member
-65 MSSGSKAPAFLSTA
+65 MSSGSQAPAFLSTA
-79 KGDIVTNNG
+79 KGDIATNNG

-94 DRIPD
+94 DRIAG

-149 SGTKTSITNSGTIY
+149 TGTKTSITNSGTIY

-236 DAKDGTVTN
+236 DATDGTVTN

-258 SSGRWNKDVEFSLT
+258 SSGRWDKDVEFSLT

-282 IELGKASHLIV
+282 IELGKGSELTV
-293 QDLARAETIVL
+293 ENLARAETIVL

-317 APCNGCNVGSIH
+317 APCEGCNVGS
-329 VNNSNLTIRS
+329 VTVKNSNLTIRS

-347 IGLITTNN
+347 IGLITTEGD
-355 NSSTTFEFDSVGSK
+355 SSTTFEFDSVGSK
-369 KKPLLDVDTVDEGAT
+369 EKLLLDVDKVGEKAA

-427 GLWGGAS
+427 GLWASAS

-447 SGPSSLIISTTDLA
+447 SGPSSLITSTTDLA

-594 GAIVGVEAG
+594 GAIVGIEAG

-675 GNVDAAMYAVG
+675 GNVDATMHAVNG
-686 DSINSAKIS
+686 SNNSAKIS

>member
-21 AEFPAIP
+21 AEFPAFPVIEGK
-28 TDQTDYNEIIYRD
+28 DIVYRSD
-41 DANDPTSYEQS
+41 VSNGPVS
-52 SWNGIGLV
+52 SGKESWEGNGMV
-60 ASGEP
+60 ASGKTIT
-65 MSSGSKAPAFLSTA
+65 GGNAPAFLSTRDHD
-79 KGDIVTNNG
+79 KVTNNG
-88 SIWVLA
+88 NIWVLA
-94 DRIPD
+94 DRIEETD
-99 NKLGQYASG
+99 LGQYAAG
-108 ILASGGKKGVN
+108 IVASGGKTGINTKDGI
-119 AEGAVIYVHS
+119 IYVHS
-129 DNNGKE
+129 NNNDIE
-135 DNYEAAKGMAADAS
+135 TNYEAAKGMAADAS
-149 SGTKTSITNSGTIY
+149 TGTKTSITNSGTIY

-175 PKQASALSSEKGSVI
+175 PKPASALSSEKGSVI

-258 SSGRWNKDVEFSLT
+258 SSGRWNKDVDFRLI

-282 IELGKASHLIV
+282 IELGKGSELTV
-293 QDLARAETIVL
+293 ENLARAETIVL

-317 APCNGCNVGSIH
+317 DPCEGCNVGS
-329 VNNSNLTIRS
+329 VTVKNSNLTIRS

-347 IGLITTNN
+347 IGLVETVENG
-355 NSSTTFEFDSVGSK
+355 SMTFEFDSVGSK
-369 KKPLLDVDTVDEGAT
+369 EKPLLDVGTGGQDDA

-406 LFDGISLGKDDATPK
+406 LFDGISLGKDDATPE

-427 GLWGGAS
+427 GLWASAS
-434 VHEKKGDEITSTY
+434 VHEKKGNEITSTY
-447 SGPSSLIISTTDLA
+447 SGPSSLITSTTDLA

-675 GNVDAAMYAVG
+675 GSVDAAMHAVNG
-686 DSINSAKIS
+686 SNNSAKIS

>member
-52 SWNGIGLV
+52 SWKGIGLV

-94 DRIPD
+94 DRIENND
-99 NKLGQYASG
+99 LGQYAAG
-108 ILASGGKKGVN
+108 IVASGGKKGVN

-129 DNNGKE
+129 DNKGKE
-135 DNYEAAKGMAADAS
+135 DNYEAAKGLVADAS
-149 SGTKTSITNSGTIY
+149 TGDATTVINKGTIY

-175 PKQASALSSEKGSVI
+175 AKDRKSEI

-236 DAKDGTVTN
+236 DATYGKVTN

-272 LKGNSHVEGV
+272 LTGNSHVEGV
-282 IELGKASHLIV
+282 IELGKASKLTV
-293 QDLARAETIVL
+293 ENLARAETIVL

-317 APCNGCNVGSIH
+317 APCEGCNVGSVH

-339 SDESQTLK
+339 SNESQTLK
-347 IGLITTNN
+347 IGLIETQNN
-355 NSSTTFEFDSVGSK
+355 GSTTFEFDSVGSK
-369 KKPLLDVDTVDEGAT
+369 DKLLLDVDKVGEDAA

-392 VTDKLASGSVKAEE
+392 VTDKLANGSVKAEE
-406 LFDGISLGKDDATPK
+406 LFNGISLGDNGETPK
-421 RITTSD
+421 LITTSD
-427 GLWGGAS
+427 GLWASAS

-447 SGPSSLIISTTDLA
+447 SGPSSLITSTTDLA

-586 EKGDYMMT
+586 EKGNYMMT

-625 RATDYATNIR
+625 RATDYSTNIR

-675 GNVDAAMYAVG
+675 GNVDAAMYAVNG
-686 DSINSAKIS
+686 SGNSAKIS
-695 DELDDNWAEVSLGVS
+695 DELDDNWVEVSLGVS

>member
-21 AEFPAIP
+21 AEFPSIP

-94 DRIPD
+94 DRIPG

-129 DNNGKE
+129 DNNDEE
-135 DNYEAAKGMAADAS
+135 DNYEAAKGMVADAS
-149 SGTKTSITNSGTIY
+149 TGDATTIVNKGTIY
-163 VEGGTGMLATSN
+163 VKGGTGMLATSN
-175 PKQASALSSEKGSVI
+175 AKDRKSEI
-190 TNEGTIHVIN
+190 TNEGTIHVVN

-205 SLGGNDASG
+205 SLGGKDASG

-236 DAKDGTVTN
+236 DATDGKVTN

-258 SSGRWNKDVEFSLT
+258 SSGRWDKDVEFSLT

-317 APCNGCNVGSIH
+317 AQCEGCNVGSVH

-347 IGLITTNN
+347 IGLITTEGD
-355 NSSTTFEFDSVGSK
+355 SSTTFEFDSVGSK
-369 KKPLLDVDTVDEGAT
+369 EKLLLDVDKVGDKAA

-392 VTDKLASGSVKAEE
+392 VSDKLASGSVKAEA
-406 LFDGISLGKDDATPK
+406 LFDGISLDNSATPE

-427 GLWGGAS
+427 GLWSGAS
-434 VHEKKGDEITSTY
+434 VHEKKGNEITSTY
-447 SGPSSLIISTTDLA
+447 SGPSSLITSTTDLA

-675 GNVDAAMYAVG
+675 GNVDATMHAVNG
-686 DSINSAKIS
+686 SNNSAKIS

>member
-21 AEFPAIP
+21 AEFPAFPVIEGK
-28 TDQTDYNEIIYRD
+28 DIVYRSD
-41 DANDPTSYEQS
+41 VSNGPVS
-52 SWNGIGLV
+52 SGKESWEGNGMV
-60 ASGEP
+60 ASGKTIT
-65 MSSGSKAPAFLSTA
+65 GGNAPAFLSTRDYD
-79 KGDIVTNNG
+79 KVTNNG
-88 SIWVLA
+88 NIWVLA
-94 DRIPD
+94 DRIED
-99 NKLGQYASG
+99 TDLGQYAAG
-108 ILASGGKKGVN
+108 IVASGGKTGIN
-119 AEGAVIYVHS
+119 AKDGIIYVHS
-129 DNNGKE
+129 NNNGIE
-135 DNYEAAKGMAADAS
+135 TNYEAAKGMAADAS

-205 SLGGNDASG
+205 SLGGNNASG

-236 DAKDGTVTN
+236 DATDGTVTN

-258 SSGRWNKDVEFSLT
+258 SSGRWDKDVEFSLT
-272 LKGNSHVEGV
+272 LTGNSHVEGV
-282 IELGKASHLIV
+282 IELGKASKLTV
-293 QDLARAETIVL
+293 EDLARAETIVL

-309 EKVNALDG
+309 EKVNALND
-317 APCNGCNVGSIH
+317 ATCEGCNVGS
-329 VNNSNLTIRS
+329 VTVDNSNLTIRS

-347 IGLITTNN
+347 IGLIETQNN
-355 NSSTTFEFDSVGSK
+355 GSTTFEFDSVGSK
-369 KKPLLDVDTVDEGAT
+369 DKLLLDVDTVGEKAV

-392 VTDKLASGSVKAEE
+392 VTDKLANGSVKAEE
-406 LFDGISLGKDDATPK
+406 LFNGISLGDNGETPK
-421 RITTSD
+421 LITTSD
-427 GLWGGAS
+427 GLWASAS

-447 SGPSSLIISTTDLA
+447 SGPSSLITSTTDLA

-546 DVYTLGLYG
+546 DVYTVGLYG

-576 EYNVANSAGS
+576 EYTVSNTAGL

-594 GAIVGVEAG
+594 GTIVGIEAG

-675 GNVDAAMYAVG
+675 GNVDAAMYAVNG
-686 DSINSAKIS
+686 SGNSAKIS
-695 DELDDNWAEVSLGVS
+695 DELDDNWVEVSLGVS

>member
-129 DNNGKE
+129 DNNGE
-135 DNYEAAKGMAADAS
+135 ETNYEAAKGMVADAS
-149 SGTKTSITNSGTIY
+149 TGDATTIINKGTIY

-175 PKQASALSSEKGSVI
+175 AKDRKSEI

-205 SLGGNDASG
+205 SLGGNNASG
-214 VEMTNKG
+214 VEMTNTG

-236 DAKDGTVTN
+236 DATDGTVTN

-258 SSGRWNKDVEFSLT
+258 SSGRWDKDVEFSLT

-317 APCNGCNVGSIH
+317 AQCNGCNVGSVH

-347 IGLITTNN
+347 IGLIETHNN
-355 NSSTTFEFDSVGSK
+355 GSTTFEFDSVGSK
-369 KKPLLDVDTVDEGAT
+369 EKPLLDVDKGGKDAA

-406 LFDGISLGKDDATPK
+406 LFNGISLDNNATPE

-427 GLWGGAS
+427 GLWASAS

-447 SGPSSLIISTTDLA
+447 SGPSSLITSTTDLA

-546 DVYTLGLYG
+546 DVYTVGLYG

-675 GNVDAAMYAVG
+675 GNVDATMHAVNG
-686 DSINSAKIS
+686 SNNSAKIS
-695 DELDDNWAEVSLGVS
+695 DELDDNWTEVSLGVS

>member
-129 DNNGKE
+129 DNNGE
-135 DNYEAAKGMAADAS
+135 ETNYEAAKGMVADAS
-149 SGTKTSITNSGTIY
+149 TGDATTIINKGTIY

-175 PKQASALSSEKGSVI
+175 AKDRKSEI

-205 SLGGNDASG
+205 SLGGKDASG

-258 SSGRWNKDVEFSLT
+258 SSGRWNKDVDFSLI

-282 IELGKASHLIV
+282 IELGKGSELTV
-293 QDLARAETIVL
+293 ENLARAETIVL

-317 APCNGCNVGSIH
+317 APCEGCNVGS
-329 VNNSNLTIRS
+329 VTVKNSNLTIRS
-339 SDESQTLK
+339 SDASQTLK
-347 IGLITTNN
+347 IGLITTEGD
-355 NSSTTFEFDSVGSK
+355 SSTTFEFDSVGSK
-369 KKPLLDVDTVDEGAT
+369 EKLLLDVDKVGDKAA

-392 VTDKLASGSVKAEE
+392 VSDKLASGSVKAEE
-406 LFDGISLGKDDATPK
+406 LFNGISLDNNATPE

-434 VHEKKGDEITSTY
+434 VHEKKDDEITSTY
-447 SGPSSLIISTTDLA
+447 SGPSSLITSTTDLA

-675 GNVDAAMYAVG
+675 GNVDAAMHAVNG
-686 DSINSAKIS
+686 SNNSAKIS

>member
-65 MSSGSKAPAFLSTA
+65 ISSGSKAPAFLSTT

-94 DRIPD
+94 DRIPG

-129 DNNGKE
+129 DNNDEE
-135 DNYEAAKGMAADAS
+135 DNYEAAKGMVADAS
-149 SGTKTSITNSGTIY
+149 TGDATTIVNKGTIY
-163 VEGGTGMLATSN
+163 VKGGTGMLATSN
-175 PKQASALSSEKGSVI
+175 AKDRKSEI

-205 SLGGNDASG
+205 SLGGKDASG

-236 DAKDGTVTN
+236 DATDGKVTN
-245 EGTIIATDGAIAI
+245 KGTIIATDGAIAI
-258 SSGRWNKDVEFSLT
+258 SSGRWDKDVEFSLT

-304 SSGTP
+304 SSGTS

-317 APCNGCNVGSIH
+317 AQCEGCNVGSVH

-347 IGLITTNN
+347 IGLIETVENG
-355 NSSTTFEFDSVGSK
+355 SMTFEFDSVGSK
-369 KKPLLDVDTVDEGAT
+369 EKPLLDVDTGGQDDA

-392 VTDKLASGSVKAEE
+392 VSDKLASGSVKAEE
-406 LFDGISLGKDDATPK
+406 LFNGISLDNNATPE

-434 VHEKKGDEITSTY
+434 VHEKKDDEITSTY
-447 SGPSSLIISTTDLA
+447 SGPSSLITSTTDLA

-603 HRFDLAH
+603 HRFDLAY

-686 DSINSAKIS
+686 DKINSAKIS

-710 YSVTDTLNTFLDVGT
+710 YSVTNTLNTFLDVGT

>member
-21 AEFPAIP
+21 AEFPAFPVIEGE
-28 TDQTDYNEIIYRD
+28 NIVYRSD
-41 DANDPTSYEQS
+41 VSNGPVS
-52 SWNGIGLV
+52 SGKESWEGNGMV
-60 ASGEP
+60 ASGKTIT
-65 MSSGSKAPAFLSTA
+65 GGNAPAFLSTRDHD
-79 KGDIVTNNG
+79 KVTNNG
-88 SIWVLA
+88 NIWVLG
-94 DRIPD
+94 DRIEETD
-99 NKLGQYASG
+99 LGQYAAG
-108 ILASGGKKGVN
+108 IVASGGKTGIN
-119 AEGAVIYVHS
+119 AKDGIIYVHS
-129 DNNGKE
+129 NNNGIE
-135 DNYEAAKGMAADAS
+135 TNYEAAKGMAADAS
-149 SGTKTSITNSGTIY
+149 TGTKTSITNSGTIY

-205 SLGGNDASG
+205 SLGGNNASG

-236 DAKDGTVTN
+236 DATDGKVTN

-258 SSGRWNKDVEFSLT
+258 SSGRWDKDVDFRLI

-282 IELGKASHLIV
+282 IELGKGSELTV
-293 QDLARAETIVL
+293 ENLARAETIVL

-317 APCNGCNVGSIH
+317 AQCEDCNVGSVH

-347 IGLITTNN
+347 IGLIETVGNG
-355 NSSTTFEFDSVGSK
+355 SLTFEFDSVGSK
-369 KKPLLDVDTVDEGAT
+369 EKPLLDVDKGGKDAA

-406 LFDGISLGKDDATPK
+406 LFNGISLDNNATPE

-427 GLWGGAS
+427 GLWASAS
-434 VHEKKGDEITSTY
+434 VHEKKDDEITSTY
-447 SGPSSLIISTTDLA
+447 SGPSSLITSTTDLA

-603 HRFDLAH
+603 HRFDLAY
-610 NMFVEPQVQLSYSWL
+610 NMFVEPQIQLSYSWL

-675 GNVDAAMYAVG
+675 GNVDATMHAVNG
-686 DSINSAKIS
+686 SNNSAKIS

>member
-1 MPRFY
+1 MR
-6 LTAVAAAVM
+6 AAIVPPLRGP
-15 AATVNA
+15 VK
-21 AEFPAIP
+21 FPAFPVIEGK
-28 TDQTDYNEIIYRD
+28 DIVYRSD
-41 DANDPTSYEQS
+41 VSNGPVS
-52 SWNGIGLV
+52 SGKESWEGNGMV
-60 ASGEP
+60 ASGKTIT
-65 MSSGSKAPAFLSTA
+65 GGNAPAFLSTRDHD
-79 KGDIVTNNG
+79 KVTNNG
-88 SIWVLA
+88 NIWVLA
-94 DRIPD
+94 DRIEETD
-99 NKLGQYASG
+99 LGQYAAG
-108 ILASGGKKGVN
+108 IVASGGKTGIN
-119 AEGAVIYVHS
+119 AKDGIIYVHS

-135 DNYEAAKGMAADAS
+135 TNYEAAKGMAADAS
-149 SGTKTSITNSGTIY
+149 TGTKTSITNSGTIY

-175 PKQASALSSEKGSVI
+175 PKPTSALSSEKGSVI

-221 TIIASGKNAYGITAS
+221 TIIASGKNAYSITAS

-258 SSGRWNKDVEFSLT
+258 SSGRWNKDVDFSLI

-282 IELGKASHLIV
+282 IELGKGSELTV
-293 QDLARAETIVL
+293 ENLARAETIVL

-317 APCNGCNVGSIH
+317 AQCEGCNVGSVH

-347 IGLITTNN
+347 IGLITTEGD
-355 NSSTTFEFDSVGSK
+355 SSTTFEFDSVGSK
-369 KKPLLDVDTVDEGAT
+369 EKPLLDVDKGGKDAA

-406 LFDGISLGKDDATPK
+406 LFNGISLDNNATPE

-434 VHEKKGDEITSTY
+434 VHEKKGGEITSTY
-447 SGPSSLIISTTDLA
+447 SGPSSLITSTTDLA

-603 HRFDLAH
+603 HRFDLAY

-675 GNVDAAMYAVG
+675 GNVDATMHAVNG
-686 DSINSAKIS
+686 SNNSAKIS

>member
-94 DRIPD
+94 DRIPG

-149 SGTKTSITNSGTIY
+149 TGTKTSITNSGTIY

-175 PKQASALSSEKGSVI
+175 PKPANALSSEKGSVI

-214 VEMTNKG
+214 VKMTNEG

-258 SSGRWNKDVEFSLT
+258 SSGRWDKDVEFSLT

-304 SSGTP
+304 SSGTS

-317 APCNGCNVGSIH
+317 AQCEGCNVGSVH

-347 IGLITTNN
+347 IGLIETVGNG
-355 NSSTTFEFDSVGSK
+355 SLTFEFDSVGSK
-369 KKPLLDVDTVDEGAT
+369 EKPLLDVDTGGQDDA

-392 VTDKLASGSVKAEE
+392 VSDKLASGSVKAEE
-406 LFDGISLGKDDATPK
+406 LFNGISLDNNATPE

-434 VHEKKGDEITSTY
+434 VHEKKDDEITSTY
-447 SGPSSLIISTTDLA
+447 SGPSSLITSTTDLA

-675 GNVDAAMYAVG
+675 GNVDATMHAVNG
-686 DSINSAKIS
+686 SNNSAKIS

>member
-94 DRIPD
+94 DRIPG

-135 DNYEAAKGMAADAS
+135 DNYEAAKGMVADAS
-149 SGTKTSITNSGTIY
+149 TGDATTIVNKGTIY
-163 VEGGTGMLATSN
+163 VKGGTGMLATSN
-175 PKQASALSSEKGSVI
+175 AKDRKSEI

-205 SLGGNDASG
+205 SLGGKDASG

-258 SSGRWNKDVEFSLT
+258 SSGRWDKDVEFSLT

-304 SSGTP
+304 SSGTS

-317 APCNGCNVGSIH
+317 AQCEGCNVGSVH

-347 IGLITTNN
+347 IGLIETVENG
-355 NSSTTFEFDSVGSK
+355 SMTFEFDSVGSK
-369 KKPLLDVDTVDEGAT
+369 EKPLLDVDTGGQDDA

-392 VTDKLASGSVKAEE
+392 VSDKLASGSVKAEE
-406 LFDGISLGKDDATPK
+406 LFDGISLGKDDATPE

-447 SGPSSLIISTTDLA
+447 SGPSSLITSTTDLA

-675 GNVDAAMYAVG
+675 GSVDAAMHAVNG
-686 DSINSAKIS
+686 SNNSAKIS

>member
-21 AEFPAIP
+21 AEFPAFPVIEGE
-28 TDQTDYNEIIYRD
+28 NIVYRSD
-41 DANDPTSYEQS
+41 VSNGPVS
-52 SWNGIGLV
+52 SGKESWEGNGMV
-60 ASGEP
+60 ASGKTIT
-65 MSSGSKAPAFLSTA
+65 GGNAPAFLSTRDHD
-79 KGDIVTNNG
+79 KVTNNG
-88 SIWVLA
+88 NIWVLG
-94 DRIPD
+94 DRIEETD
-99 NKLGQYASG
+99 LGQYAAG
-108 ILASGGKKGVN
+108 IVASGGKTGIN
-119 AEGAVIYVHS
+119 AKDGIIYVHS
-129 DNNGKE
+129 NNNGIE
-135 DNYEAAKGMAADAS
+135 TNYEAAKGMAADAS
-149 SGTKTSITNSGTIY
+149 TGTKTSITNSGTIY

-205 SLGGNDASG
+205 SLGGNNASG
-214 VEMTNKG
+214 VKMTNKG

-236 DAKDGTVTN
+236 DATDGKVTN

-258 SSGRWNKDVEFSLT
+258 SSGRWDKDVEFSLT
-272 LKGNSHVEGV
+272 LMGNSHVEGV

-304 SSGTP
+304 SSGTS
-309 EKVNALDG
+309 EKVNALG
-317 APCNGCNVGSIH
+317 SAPCNGCNVGSVH

-347 IGLITTNN
+347 IGLIETQNN
-355 NSSTTFEFDSVGSK
+355 GSTTFEFDSVGSK
-369 KKPLLDVDTVDEGAT
+369 EKPLLDVDKGGKDAA

-406 LFDGISLGKDDATPK
+406 LFNGISLDNNATPE

-427 GLWGGAS
+427 GLWASAS

-447 SGPSSLIISTTDLA
+447 SGPSSLITSTTDLA

-603 HRFDLAH
+603 HRFDLAY

-675 GNVDAAMYAVG
+675 GNVDATMHAVNG
-686 DSINSAKIS
+686 SNNSAKIS

>member
-94 DRIPD
+94 DRIPG

-129 DNNGKE
+129 DNNDEE
-135 DNYEAAKGMAADAS
+135 DNYEAAKGMVADAS
-149 SGTKTSITNSGTIY
+149 TGDATTIVNKGTIY
-163 VEGGTGMLATSN
+163 VKGGTGMLATSN
-175 PKQASALSSEKGSVI
+175 AKDRKSEI

-205 SLGGNDASG
+205 SLGGKDASG

-236 DAKDGTVTN
+236 DATDGTVTN

-258 SSGRWNKDVEFSLT
+258 SSGRWNKDVDFSLI

-282 IELGKASHLIV
+282 IELGKGSELTV
-293 QDLARAETIVL
+293 ENLARAETIVL

-317 APCNGCNVGSIH
+317 APCEGCNVGS
-329 VNNSNLTIRS
+329 VTVKNSNLTIRS

-347 IGLITTNN
+347 IGLIETVENG
-355 NSSTTFEFDSVGSK
+355 SMTFEFDSVGSK
-369 KKPLLDVDTVDEGAT
+369 EKPLLDVDTGGQDDA

-392 VTDKLASGSVKAEE
+392 VSDKLASGSVKAEE
-406 LFDGISLGKDDATPK
+406 LFNGISLDNNATPE

-427 GLWGGAS
+427 GLWSGAS

-447 SGPSSLIISTTDLA
+447 SGPSSLITSTIDLA

-519 VSSNF
+519 VSNNF

-675 GNVDAAMYAVG
+675 GNVDATMHAVNG
-686 DSINSAKIS
+686 SNNSAKIS

-710 YSVTDTLNTFLDVGT
+710 YNVTDTLNTFLDVGT